1 MKFHGRQKAAWSR
14 LVRTGQLDH
23 QQIGRQEPPNGWKEE
38 RPGLT
43 AVDEYL
49 TARAMRGSYGS
60 DWSSGTS
67 RTTFHVGLKNPK
79 TQEDAM
85 VPIRILG

>member
-1 MKFHGRQKAAWSR
+1 M
-14 LVRTGQLDH
+14 
-23 QQIGRQEPPNGWKEE
+23 
-38 RPGLT
+38 
-43 AVDEYL
+43 DEYL